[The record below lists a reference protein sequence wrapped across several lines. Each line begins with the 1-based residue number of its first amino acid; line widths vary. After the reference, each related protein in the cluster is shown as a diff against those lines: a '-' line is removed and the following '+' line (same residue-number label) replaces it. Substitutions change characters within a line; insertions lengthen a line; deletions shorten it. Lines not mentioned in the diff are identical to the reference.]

1 MNTRL
6 KQFMAAE
13 NITQAQLADNLKVV
27 RASVSHILS
36 GRNNP
41 SYEFIKAL
49 MSSYPRLNMEWLM
62 FGKGKMYK
70 EIQGQPVPQPNES
83 SDSLFIDSNQE
94 QTRDSVEYLQP
105 EDVPQ
110 ANTASTEGSDIEIQQ
125 VQLPVNQRK
134 VVKITILFDDGTYQ
148 ELQR

>member
-70 EIQGQPVPQPNES
+70 EIQSQPVPQTYES
-83 SDSLFIDSNQE
+83 PDSLFIDSNQE

-105 EDVPQ
+105 DDVQ
-110 ANTASTEGSDIEIQQ
+110 LANTASTEGSDTYIQQ

-148 ELQR
+148 EL